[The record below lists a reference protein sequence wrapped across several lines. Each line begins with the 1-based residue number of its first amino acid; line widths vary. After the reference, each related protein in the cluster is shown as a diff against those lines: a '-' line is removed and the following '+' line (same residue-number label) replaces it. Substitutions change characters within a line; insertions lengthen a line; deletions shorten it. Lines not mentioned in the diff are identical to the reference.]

1 VLGCSERWILG
12 EAMSSFTE
20 VVLIT
25 AVFSPGMYI
34 YLLLD
39 RMIKDRESEIVT
51 GIVRGVAVSTVY
63 RRFSLYTY
71 WAAAVIV
78 RVGYTFV
85 SIIAFLVMAENV
97 DDEGAK
103 LVAYM
108 FAFFSAIGLLGAM
121 ALAVMGYIHCVS
133 ALRQAEAD

>member
-1 VLGCSERWILG
+1 
-12 EAMSSFTE
+12 MSSFTE

-39 RMIKDRESEIVT
+39 RMRKDRENEIVT
-51 GIVRGVAVSTVY
+51 GVVRGVGVSTLY
-63 RRFSLYTY
+63 RRISLYSY
-71 WAAAVIV
+71 WATAVCV
-78 RVGYTFV
+78 QLGYTLI

-133 ALRQAEAD
+133 VLRQAEAD

>member
-1 VLGCSERWILG
+1 
-12 EAMSSFTE
+12 MSSFTE

-25 AVFSPGMYI
+25 AVTSPGMYI

-51 GIVRGVAVSTVY
+51 GIVRGVTVSTVY

-71 WAAAVIV
+71 WAAPVII
-78 RVGYTFV
+78 RLGYTLV
-85 SIIAFLVMAENV
+85 WIIAFLVMAENV

-103 LVAYM
+103 LVAYV
-108 FAFFSAIGLLGAM
+108 FTFFSAIGLLSAM

-133 ALRQAEAD
+133 VLRQAEAD